1 MLRHFF
7 DDQTLL
13 GPAAPSIARLNNQYR
28 FKTLIKIKEGQS
40 PKKIKQ
46 LLKEA
51 LTKLH
56 GVNAFRRVRIDFDV
70 DPS

>member
-1 MLRHFF
+1 M
-7 DDQTLL
+7 
-13 GPAAPSIARLNNQYR
+13 ARLNNQYR

-51 LTKLH
+51 LVKLH
-56 GVNAFRRVRIDFDV
+56 GVSVFRRVRIDFDV